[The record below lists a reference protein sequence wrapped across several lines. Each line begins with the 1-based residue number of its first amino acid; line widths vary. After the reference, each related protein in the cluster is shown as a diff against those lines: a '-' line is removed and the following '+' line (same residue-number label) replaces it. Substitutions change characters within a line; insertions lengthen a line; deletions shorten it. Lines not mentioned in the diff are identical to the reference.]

1 MTDVERFFRRLVAN
15 LAASD
20 PARLHH
26 PIPLDD
32 ILQSIVPY
40 RSNRRAL
47 DVETS
52 EDYEMI
58 VLRLC
63 AGEEDLVRTEPE
75 DVRVEFAAEVE
86 SPNPDLD
93 VLRRFEGVVVSLRSG
108 PLARALEA
116 EDLSAVRQA
125 DDRAFAGTPAD
136 GAEFGA
142 ADIDDVDETELTDLV
157 PSAVDIADGVDS
169 DEDAP
174 GQAGDPLEGLEA
186 LDDEPLPDE
195 PLRDEEPDAP
205 HCLYCGDAL
214 PTDRQVRF
222 CPHCGQR
229 QTPPECPR
237 CHSEVN
243 PGWRHCVSCGA
254 ALAAT

>member
-1 MTDVERFFRRLVAN
+1 VTDVERFFRRLVAN

-32 ILQSIVPY
+32 IQQSILPY

-47 DVETS
+47 EVETS
-52 EDYEMI
+52 EDYEM
-58 VLRLC
+58 VLLRLC
-63 AGEEDLVRTEPE
+63 AGEGDLVRTEPE
-75 DVRVEFAAEVE
+75 EVRTEFAAEIE

-108 PLARALEA
+108 PLSRALDPVADHLPAGRRDREPFGHPGLVEDDLDADELGDAGLEDA
-116 EDLSAVRQA
+116 EDA
-125 DDRAFAGTPAD
+125 DIEHHAADARDLDEDVPAD
-136 GAEFGA
+136 
-142 ADIDDVDETELTDLV
+142 
-157 PSAVDIADGVDS
+157 
-169 DEDAP
+169 AP
-174 GQAGDPLEGLEA
+174 ADPLESLEA

-195 PLRDEEPDAP
+195 EMDEPDAP
-205 HCLYCGDAL
+205 RCLYCGDAL
-214 PTDRQVRF
+214 PADRPVRF

-237 CHSEVN
+237 CHSEVD
-243 PGWRHCVSCGA
+243 PGWRHCVNCGA
-254 ALAAT
+254 ALAGG